1 MKISLMLESQENL
14 SWEILKRIS
23 YKIDETRIY
32 GLYLSDHLFSVKGT
46 SDSFGLPVWPA
57 LTALSI
63 WTSKLKFGPL
73 VNSITFRHPAQVA
86 KMGSSIQNL
95 SNGRL
100 ELGIGAGW
108 YSGEHEMFGVKL
120 PEAKERLNLL
130 EEYIQILKGL
140 WNEDDFSFA
149 GLNHQIEKASMNPKP
164 SSKIP
169 IIVGGMASR
178 TIDISVRCGDEWNGY
193 YLTHEKLKKK
203 LDLIEELEEKY
214 KKPIKRTIMIPF
226 VIGDS
231 NEKILNHL
239 KKCNLVF
246 ANLPT
251 DINEWQKMGFLGGN
265 PEQIIQQIHYYRE
278 IGIDH
283 IILEHLDTE
292 NDFSI
297 DDLNEK
303 VLIHV

>member
-1 MKISLMLESQENL
+1 
-14 SWEILKRIS
+14 
-23 YKIDETRIY
+23 
-32 GLYLSDHLFSVKGT
+32 
-46 SDSFGLPVWPA
+46 
-57 LTALSI
+57 
-63 WTSKLKFGPL
+63 
-73 VNSITFRHPAQVA
+73 
-86 KMGSSIQNL
+86 
-95 SNGRL
+95 
-100 ELGIGAGW
+100 
-108 YSGEHEMFGVKL
+108 
-120 PEAKERLNLL
+120 
-130 EEYIQILKGL
+130 
-140 WNEDDFSFA
+140 
-149 GLNHQIEKASMNPKP
+149 
-164 SSKIP
+164 
-169 IIVGGMASR
+169 
-178 TIDISVRCGDEWNGY
+178 
-193 YLTHEKLKKK
+193 
-203 LDLIEELEEKY
+203 
-214 KKPIKRTIMIPF
+214 MIPF

>member
-14 SWEILKRIS
+14 SWDILKRIS
-23 YKIDETRIY
+23 SKIDDTRFH
-32 GLYLSDHLFSVKGT
+32 GLFLSDHLFSVKGT

-57 LTALSI
+57 LTAISI
-63 WTSKLKFGPL
+63 WTNNLKFGPL

-86 KMGSSIQNL
+86 KISSSIQNL

-120 PEAKERLNLL
+120 PNPEERLNIL

-140 WNEDDFSFA
+140 WEKDDYSFL
-149 GLNHQIEKASMNPKP
+149 GSNYQIKNAFMNPKP
-164 SSKIP
+164 NPNIP

-178 TIDISVRCGDEWNGY
+178 TIDIAVKYGDEWNGY
-193 YLTHEKLKKK
+193 YLSHDKLEKK
-203 LDLIEELEEKY
+203 LNLIKDLEVKY
-214 KKPIKRTIMIPF
+214 DKTINKSIMIPF

-231 NEKILNHL
+231 KEIISNHL
-239 KKCNLVF
+239 RKCNLVF

-251 DINEWQKMGFLGGN
+251 NIVEWQKLGFLGGN
-265 PEQIIQQIHYYRE
+265 PNQILEQIEQYEEMGIQHL
-278 IGIDH
+278 
-283 IILEHLDTE
+283 ILEHLDID
-292 NDFSI
+292 NDLSI
-297 DDLNEK
+297 DDLNDK
-303 VLIHV
+303 VLNKL

>member
-1 MKISLMLESQENL
+1 MLESQENL

-23 YKIDETRIY
+23 LKIDETRIY

-46 SDSFGLPVWPA
+46 SDSFGLPVWPS

-63 WTSKLKFGPL
+63 WTNKLKFGPL

-108 YSGEHEMFGVKL
+108 YSGEHEMFGVNL
-120 PEAKERLNLL
+120 PETKDRLNLL

-140 WNEDDFSFA
+140 WNKDSFSFQ
-149 GLNHQIEKASMNPKP
+149 GDHHRIEKASMNPKP
-164 SSKIP
+164 ISDIP

-203 LDLIEELEEKY
+203 LSLILELEKKY
-214 KKPIKRTIMIPF
+214 KKSIKKTIMVPF

-231 NEKILNHL
+231 PEKILNHL
-239 KKCNLVF
+239 KKCNMVF

-251 DINEWQKMGFLGGN
+251 DINEWQKMGYLGGI
-265 PEQIIQQIHYYRE
+265 PEQMVEQIETYKAM
-278 IGIDH
+278 GIDH
-283 IILEHLDTE
+283 IILEHLDIE
-292 NDFSI
+292 NDLAI
-297 DDLNEK
+297 DDLNVK
-303 VLIHV
+303 VLNHL